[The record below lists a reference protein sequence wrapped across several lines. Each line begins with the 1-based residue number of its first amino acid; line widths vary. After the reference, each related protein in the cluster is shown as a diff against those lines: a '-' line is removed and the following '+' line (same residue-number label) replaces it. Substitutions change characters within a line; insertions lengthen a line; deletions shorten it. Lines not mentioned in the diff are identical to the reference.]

1 MITTGSG
8 FLCHL
13 VALSGC
19 QLTTIEINLHVFGKI
34 TYHLMICRMDGFH
47 VMQPSASQYGIEWG

>member
-1 MITTGSG
+1 MITSGLG

-34 TYHLMICRMDGFH
+34 TYHLMICRRDGFH
-47 VMQPSASQYGIEWG
+47 VM